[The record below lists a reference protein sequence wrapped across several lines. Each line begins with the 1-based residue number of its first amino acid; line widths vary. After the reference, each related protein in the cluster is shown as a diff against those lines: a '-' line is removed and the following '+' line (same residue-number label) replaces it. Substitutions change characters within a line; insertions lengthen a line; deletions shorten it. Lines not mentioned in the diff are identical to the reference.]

1 MIKKILVLVGAAL
14 FVFGLTACGKD
25 EQAAEEA
32 TEETPAVEVA
42 PMMEE
47 AAPMMEEAA
56 PMMEEAAPAEAAPAE
71 EAVH

>member
-32 TEETPAVEVA
+32 TGEAPAVEAA

-71 EAVH
+71 EAAH